1 MYDKQLDGLVQYRL
15 KLPTRVVMALRGE
28 AVRRSAEAG
37 RFVSWCAVAHECL
50 EYAAVKG
57 VPKC

>member
-1 MYDKQLDGLVQYRL
+1 MNDKRLDELVQYRL

-37 RFVSWCAVAHECL
+37 RFVSWCAVARECL
-50 EYAAVKG
+50 EGAAMRG